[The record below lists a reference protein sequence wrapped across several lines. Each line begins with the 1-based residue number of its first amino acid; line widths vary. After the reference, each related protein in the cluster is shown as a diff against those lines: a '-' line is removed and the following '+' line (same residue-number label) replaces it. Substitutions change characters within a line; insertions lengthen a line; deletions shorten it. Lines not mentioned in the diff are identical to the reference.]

1 MEIFGKRICHT
12 EGGIDALSN
21 GITNQFPV
29 NCFKKTVQ
37 KSGNTLCNLVTG
49 VLDLI
54 PWDAVQCGM
63 PYISIVTLIIVL
75 LSIAIKI
82 SLNFISLFPLFLDV
96 LLFLFVGIPQLYV
109 G

>member
-12 EGGIDALSN
+12 EGGIDALSK

-37 KSGNTLCNLVTG
+37 KSGNTLCNLVAG

-54 PWDAVQCGM
+54 PWDAVQCGIQFITDHSTDFCK
-63 PYISIVTLIIVL
+63 ISILPC
-75 LSIAIKI
+75 
-82 SLNFISLFPLFLDV
+82 LFNH
-96 LLFLFVGIPQLYV
+96 VGNPFNL
-109 G
+109 